1 MCERPAPPFCR
12 CSARE
17 MLVFDWV
24 LVVLFWVPVFVL
36 VYHWVLYPA
45 VLWGLSRVLPRRGTR
60 ADRDEPFFLSIL
72 VAAYNEEDL
81 IAGKI
86 RNCLDLDHPAD
97 KIEILIGSD
106 CSTDATD
113 SIVRSFGDP
122 RVRLIRYEPQ
132 AGKTV
137 VQNRLLLEAK
147 GDVVLC
153 TDVDSLL
160 TPPSLPLMLEHLRD
174 PGVAVVN
181 PKYVRVNRDGSVA
194 EGFYDRWETKVKELE
209 GRLGAMVGCNA
220 YANMLRREVA
230 TPIPEDTNLDD
241 FVLGIRPFR
250 SGYDVVTEPRAL
262 VTTQAET
269 ERLEFKR
276 KARINRGNL
285 QVLTRFADLLQPKYG
300 VKAWTYFSHKVI
312 RMAIPFL
319 LVSMLVASAI
329 ESPRPFFA
337 LMLAIQLLALL
348 SVPLLVIAKG
358 RWRKLLVPQYYYLM
372 NIALLVGCWQF
383 FTSREKYW
391 AKTPRG
397 PAVR

>member
-1 MCERPAPPFCR
+1 MAERH
-12 CSARE
+12 
-17 MLVFDWV
+17 VFDWIAIMF
-24 LVVLFWVPVFVL
+24 FWVPLLML
-36 VYHWVLYPA
+36 VYHWFLYPGL
-45 VLWGLSRVLPRRGTR
+45 LWGISRVRPRRR
-60 ADRDEPFFLSIL
+60 APIDRAEPFFVSVV
-72 VAAYNEEDL
+72 VAAYNEERL
-81 IAGKI
+81 IADKI
-86 RNCLDLDHPAD
+86 KNCLEFEYPAD
-97 KIEILIGSD
+97 RIEILIGSD

-113 SIVRSFGDP
+113 SIVMSLGDP

-137 VQNRLLLEAK
+137 VQNRLLLETK

-160 TPPSLPLMLEHLRD
+160 TPPSLRLMLEHFRD
-174 PGVAVVN
+174 SKVAVVN
-181 PKYVRVNRDGSVA
+181 PRYARTNKDGSAA
-194 EGFYDRWETKVKELE
+194 ESFYDRWETKVKEME

-230 TPIPEDTNLDD
+230 APIPDDTNLDD

-262 VTTQAET
+262 VITQAES

-285 QVLTRFADLLQPKYG
+285 QVLMRFADLLQPKYG
-300 VKAWTYFSHKVI
+300 IKAWTYFSHKVI

-319 LVSMLVASAI
+319 LLSMLIASAV
-329 ESPRPFFA
+329 ESSRPLFA
-337 LMLAIQLLALL
+337 FLLGLQLLMLV
-348 SVPLLVIAKG
+348 SVPLLVIARG
-358 RWRKLLVPQYYYLM
+358 RWRRLLVPQYYYFI

-383 FTSREKYW
+383 ITTREAYW
-391 AKTPRG
+391 SKTPR
-397 PAVR
+397 ATE